1 MLHHHR
7 TSSAYS
13 YFTAGCLT
21 PEHPL
26 TNKIRSEA
34 TILLISGGK
43 KGEGGHIVISCE
55 KTTAVTLEGPQ
66 IIFFPPNACFCIKS
80 ERPTEYLSC
89 HFNIEN
95 PALAQIDLQQLHRQ
109 HTEIET
115 SQFHPLPLR
124 APLIQFQQLLQHY
137 LNDRHSTRH
146 LHKLK
151 TYELFFLL
159 RH

>member
-1 MLHHHR
+1 MNTQMLHHHR

-95 PALAQIDLQQLHRQ
+95 PALAQIDL
-109 HTEIET
+109 
-115 SQFHPLPLR
+115 
-124 APLIQFQQLLQHY
+124 
-137 LNDRHSTRH
+137 
-146 LHKLK
+146 
-151 TYELFFLL
+151 
-159 RH
+159 

>member
-1 MLHHHR
+1 MNTQMLHHHR

-34 TILLISGGK
+34 TILLISGGE
-43 KGEGGHIVISCE
+43 KGDGGHIVISCE

-109 HTEIET
+109 HTEI
-115 SQFHPLPLR
+115 
-124 APLIQFQQLLQHY
+124 
-137 LNDRHSTRH
+137 ST
-146 LHKLK
+146 LK
-151 TYELFFLL
+151 TKNYAGQSEEISYQTGKQLSETPGTAC
-159 RH
+159 RTGHRI